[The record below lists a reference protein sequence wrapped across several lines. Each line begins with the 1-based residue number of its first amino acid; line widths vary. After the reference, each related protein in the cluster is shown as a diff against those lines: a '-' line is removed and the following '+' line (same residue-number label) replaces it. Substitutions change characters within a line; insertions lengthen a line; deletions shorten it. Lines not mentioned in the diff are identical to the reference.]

1 MLRPRAWVALVIAL
15 LLSLGCASASVEGR
29 RVDTGDR
36 IIPKPPVLLVYP
48 FALDSDDVAVDTLG
62 FSDATHEDRSSENL
76 RIQSELLF
84 QTVSKLNERGI
95 NAKSGTDVT
104 EIPLNA
110 LLVKGQ
116 FVTIDEGNRARRMII
131 GFGAGAE
138 RLTTQIQVYHS
149 TETGLQRV
157 AEAEATARGSRM
169 PGMAVPV
176 VGGATAGRAASAAVI
191 SGGMNVMK
199 EATGGLGKAAANI
212 AEQIAERAAAY
223 YKERGWL

>member
-149 TETGLQRV
+149 TPPHPPP
-157 AEAEATARGSRM
+157 
-169 PGMAVPV
+169 PGG
-176 VGGATAGRAASAAVI
+176 GGAGAPPPPPPPEAVECPGWPCPSWVAPPPAA
-191 SGGMNVMK
+191 
-199 EATGGLGKAAANI
+199 
-212 AEQIAERAAAY
+212 RH
-223 YKERGWL
+223 RRP